1 VSETSSPKNNVASGL
16 TSNKLAQAAVGAIML
31 LAAGL
36 AGGKVVGFRVE
47 PEGCAECRENLAACE
62 ARDDLIIEALNKA
75 ETALMQ
81 AQSECAP

>member
-1 VSETSSPKNNVASGL
+1 MSETNSPKSSPLGVL
-16 TSNKLAQAAVGAIML
+16 TTSKLAQAAVGAIML

-62 ARDDLIIEALNKA
+62 ARDDLIIEALSKA
-75 ETALMQ
+75 ETALVQ
-81 AQSECAP
+81 AQRQCAP